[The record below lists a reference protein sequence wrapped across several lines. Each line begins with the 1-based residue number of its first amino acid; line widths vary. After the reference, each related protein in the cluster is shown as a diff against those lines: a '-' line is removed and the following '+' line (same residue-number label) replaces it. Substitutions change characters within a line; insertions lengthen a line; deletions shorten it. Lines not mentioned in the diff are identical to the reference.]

1 MSVYDNKIDRG
12 RSPTN
17 APGWLA
23 WLPPPG
29 YVVDKL
35 RDFTQPIPEDGSC
48 ALCGRLPNKCPCY
61 KHPEVE
67 PPV

>member
-12 RSPTN
+12 RSPDES
-17 APGWLA
+17 PGWRS

-35 RDFTQPIPEDGSC
+35 RDFTKPIPEDGSC
-48 ALCGRLPNKCPCY
+48 ALCGSLSDKCPCY
-61 KHPEVE
+61 IHPRVE
-67 PPV
+67 P